1 MFFILIVVLVERHIS
16 YADCTRLLLFSCSK
30 TYFLHSGELMIAEEG
45 MLAMQHFLQPSLEQI
60 YFSLLTLCNFV
71 IGNPAE
77 GFQEVSSNICCRVCI
92 FRR

>member
-1 MFFILIVVLVERHIS
+1 METVHGFCYFRVPRHN
-16 YADCTRLLLFSCSK
+16 
-30 TYFLHSGELMIAEEG
+30 FLHSGELMIAEDG
-45 MLAMQHFLQPSLEQI
+45 MLAMQHFLQPLLEQI

-92 FRR
+92 FWR